1 MKGSYNSERKIKKRE
16 RSLNRRNSKGERRKI
31 WPDIKLKDKLLNRTD
46 LLKIDQITS
55 FLKTG
60 IEQKFNLEKL
70 ETKKVIKHI
79 INYILFTL

>member
-46 LLKIDQITS
+46 LLKIGQITS
-55 FLKTG
+55 LLKTD